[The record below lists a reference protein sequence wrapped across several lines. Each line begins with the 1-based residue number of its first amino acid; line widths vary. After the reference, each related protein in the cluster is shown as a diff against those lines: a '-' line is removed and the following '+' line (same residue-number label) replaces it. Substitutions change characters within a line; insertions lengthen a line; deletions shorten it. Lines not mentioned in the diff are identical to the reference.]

1 MAVEHIPIK
10 NLKFRARVVMTLVFF
25 LLFLVVAINFFHI
38 SVTQNEKY
46 QEMANDQ
53 HFGSILISAHR
64 GSIYDSKG
72 ATLAKS
78 ASVYKVFLDPSQ
90 FKKELESLQESID
103 SRNKK
108 KLDGNYTPEYDEDGN
123 EINPLPESSEI
134 FKTEAIAFLSEKLG
148 VTSEKVEKAME
159 ANK

>member
-64 GSIYDSKG
+64 G
-72 ATLAKS
+72 
-78 ASVYKVFLDPSQ
+78 
-90 FKKELESLQESID
+90 
-103 SRNKK
+103 
-108 KLDGNYTPEYDEDGN
+108 
-123 EINPLPESSEI
+123 
-134 FKTEAIAFLSEKLG
+134 
-148 VTSEKVEKAME
+148 
-159 ANK
+159 